1 MEKTFILQAT
11 DISIG
16 YSNKKETTTVASE
29 VSVSLEKGKLT
40 ALIGANGIG
49 KSTLLRTLIGIQKPL
64 TGKILLEKCTVYLYD
79 SVDIS
84 PSAVL

>member
-29 VSVSLEKGKLT
+29 VSVSLEKEKLT

-49 KSTLLRTLIGIQKPL
+49 KSTLLRTLIGIQSPL
-64 TGKILLEKCTVYLYD
+64 SGKLVSELIDKQF
-79 SVDIS
+79 SK
-84 PSAVL
+84 A

>member
-29 VSVSLEKGKLT
+29 VSVSLKKK
-40 ALIGANGIG
+40 N
-49 KSTLLRTLIGIQKPL
+49 
-64 TGKILLEKCTVYLYD
+64 
-79 SVDIS
+79 
-84 PSAVL
+84 